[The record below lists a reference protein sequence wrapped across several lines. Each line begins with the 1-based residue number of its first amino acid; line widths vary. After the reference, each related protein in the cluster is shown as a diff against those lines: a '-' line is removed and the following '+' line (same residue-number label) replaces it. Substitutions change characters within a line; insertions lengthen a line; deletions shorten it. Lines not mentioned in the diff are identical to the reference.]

1 MSGRYNQV
9 LTDARAWIEDVDVA
23 LSPSADLLG
32 RLAARELQERRRRW
46 AALGLALCVVIAW
59 VLSIAAHPLGRLT
72 CEWARP
78 QDVVRYG
85 VVHVTA
91 FSAGALLLAWRR
103 TSAQILVRAFWWA
116 SVLAATVGSWA
127 EPGTLPILMPALC
140 VASVIGLWLLGERPF
155 SVDLEDGQ
163 LPLARHRGVVLAML
177 VFGVADT
184 ENLLAAALN
193 HEEPEVLHFAV
204 VQVVSAAAMLVSMWG
219 LFRLRGWGLLAL
231 LGTNIVVA
239 GLALGGQLIYDP
251 GFALLFTATAILQLC
266 LALPL
271 IRTLLRPAPTS
282 SGGILRGGA
291 RLRLA
296 VLGLALAGG
305 LAGAY
310 RSVQPEVLLAHC
322 SED

>member
-1 MSGRYNQV
+1 MSGRYNQM
-9 LTDARAWIEDVDVA
+9 LTDARAWLADVEVE
-23 LSPSADLLG
+23 LSPSAVLLE
-32 RLAARELQERRRRW
+32 RLAAREHQERRRRV
-46 AALGLALCVVIAW
+46 AALGLALFVVLAW
-59 VLSIAAHPLGRLT
+59 VLSIVGHPLGSLT

-85 VVHVTA
+85 IVHVVA
-91 FSAGALLLAWRR
+91 FSAGAVLLTWRR

-127 EPGTLPILMPALC
+127 QPGTLPILMPVLC
-140 VASVIGLWLLGERPF
+140 VASVLGLWLLGQRPF
-155 SVDLEDGQ
+155 SVNLEDGQ

-204 VQVVSAAAMLVSMWG
+204 VQLVSAAAMLVSMWG

-251 GFALLFTATAILQLC
+251 GFALLFTATAVLQLC
-266 LALPL
+266 LAVPL
-271 IRTLLRPAPTS
+271 IRTLLRPAPTTT
-282 SGGILRGGA
+282 GGVLRAAA
-291 RLRLA
+291 RLRLV
-296 VLGLALAGG
+296 VLGIALAGG
-305 LAGAY
+305 LAGAC
-310 RSVQPEVLLAHC
+310 RSLQPDVLAAHC
-322 SED
+322 AED